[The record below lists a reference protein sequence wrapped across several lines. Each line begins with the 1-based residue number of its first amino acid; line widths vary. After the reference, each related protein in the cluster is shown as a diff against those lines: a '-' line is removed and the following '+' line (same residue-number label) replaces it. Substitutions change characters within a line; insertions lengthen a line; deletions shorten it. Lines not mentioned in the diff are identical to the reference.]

1 MRVGAAVPRGP
12 TACAVPPGTDG
23 PACADHS
30 SKYIFLLLVNV
41 LLLLVGMFCE
51 AGAAMVILAPI
62 LAPVAASFD
71 VNLVHFG
78 IIMMSNLAVGMV
90 SPPVGVNLYVVC
102 DSAKVKVE
110 GMMRYLIIHFAVLIV
125 DLLVITYVPTLSL
138 LIPNLLK

>member
-1 MRVGAAVPRGP
+1 M
-12 TACAVPPGTDG
+12 
-23 PACADHS
+23 
-30 SKYIFLLLVNV
+30 
-41 LLLLVGMFCE
+41 
-51 AGAAMVILAPI
+51 
-62 LAPVAASFD
+62 
-71 VNLVHFG
+71 NLVHFG